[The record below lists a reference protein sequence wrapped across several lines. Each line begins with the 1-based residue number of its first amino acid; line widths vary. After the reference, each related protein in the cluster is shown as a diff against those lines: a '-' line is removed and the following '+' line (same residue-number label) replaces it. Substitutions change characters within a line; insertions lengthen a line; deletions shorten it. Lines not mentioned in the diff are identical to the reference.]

1 MRVDL
6 YQSIS
11 KSKSRTTSIKLN
23 KETYKIRSLIAS
35 SLNENFDFS
44 NKELSKL
51 SRNELKEISEIV
63 SVEKKKK
70 LLI

>member
-11 KSKSRTTSIKLN
+11 KSKSHTTSIKLN
-23 KETYKIRSLIAS
+23 KETYKIRSLIAY

-51 SRNELKEISEIV
+51 SRNEL
-63 SVEKKKK
+63 
-70 LLI
+70 